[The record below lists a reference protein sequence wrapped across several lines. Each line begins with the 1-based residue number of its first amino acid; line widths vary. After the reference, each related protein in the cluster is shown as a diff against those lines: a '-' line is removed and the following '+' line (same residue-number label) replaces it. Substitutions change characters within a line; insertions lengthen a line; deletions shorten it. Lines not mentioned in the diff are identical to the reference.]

1 MRIGGGDLRGID
13 LAHSHQAARGAGHL
27 GPGGRNPTLQNSSG
41 SVFTFQ
47 GFPSLPPQG
56 QGLERRGSKP

>member
-1 MRIGGGDLRGID
+1 MRIGGGDLREV
-13 LAHSHQAARGAGHL
+13 ARTPGQVTPG

-47 GFPSLPPQG
+47 GFPFLPPQG